1 VNTLDL
7 RRARVRACQRPRA
20 RGFTIIEILV
30 VVTILGILATIA
42 ILRFAGTKE
51 GATVASM
58 KSDLRNLA
66 TAQEEFFSEQQ
77 AYAAAVGPT
86 KTTTTAAFGPS
97 EANLLT
103 LSSVSISGWAAEETN
118 PALKGPIVGFTS
130 AVLPLLI
137 RLSASPGRQCAIEA
151 AQRLRDAVLEPTAA

>member
-1 VNTLDL
+1 
-7 RRARVRACQRPRA
+7 
-20 RGFTIIEILV
+20 

-118 PALKGPIVGFTS
+118 PALKGPITKCGIYFGSATPPNPVVGFS
-130 AVLPLLI
+130 GAPV
-137 RLSASPGRQCAIEA
+137 CY
-151 AQRLRDAVLEPTAA
+151 